1 MYRIPELP
9 FTFELE
15 TRKILKQ
22 LNASHRQL
30 AELKGV
36 AQTIPN
42 EDILVNT
49 LALQEAKDS
58 SEVENIVTTHD
69 DIYKAELSARDII
82 ASASAKEVLNYREA
96 IKRGFALVR
105 KDKLLTNNIIKEI
118 QLTLVGNTAGFRKVP
133 GTALKNGAGETI
145 YMPPQDGAAIERYMA
160 ALEKFIN
167 TPELCDWDPLVK
179 LAVIHHQFESIHPFY
194 DGNGRTGRIIA
205 ILLLVTNDLLHLPVL
220 YLSRYITHNKGEYYR
235 LLQAIRDH
243 EDNAED
249 WRNWVM
255 FILKGIEET
264 AKETIRLVIAIRE
277 LMQEF
282 KLKLRPLFGRQYRH
296 ELLNHL
302 FFHPYTKIEY
312 MQKAMMVSRN
322 TAIKYLNLLIDSGF
336 MKKVRIGKANYY
348 INTPLVD
355 LLLNWQERIKE
366 ARQKVRGRGSY
377 VYKIAKSHT

>member
-9 FTFELE
+9 FPFELE
-15 TRKILKQ
+15 TKKILKQ
-22 LNASHRQL
+22 LSASHRQL

-69 DIYKAELSARDII
+69 EIYRTELSARDII

-96 IKRGFALVR
+96 IKRGFAQVR
-105 KDKLLTNNIIKEI
+105 NDKLLTNNIIKEI
-118 QLTLVGNTAGFRKVP
+118 QRTLVGNTAGFRKVP
-133 GTALKNGAGETI
+133 VTALKNSAGETI
-145 YMPPQDGAAIERYMA
+145 YTPPQDGVEVERHMA

-194 DGNGRTGRIIA
+194 DGNGRTGRIVV

-243 EDNAED
+243 DDNAED

-264 AKETIRLVIAIRE
+264 ARDTIRLVVAIRE

-312 MQKAMMVSRN
+312 MQEAMMVQRK
-322 TAIKYLNLLIDSGF
+322 TAAKYLKILVDNGF
-336 MKKVRIGKANYY
+336 MQKIKIWKTTYY
-348 INTPLVD
+348 INVPLVD
-355 LLLNWQERIKE
+355 LLMNWQERINETGKTDG
-366 ARQKVRGRGSY
+366 KGLSC
-377 VYKIAKSHT
+377 I

>member
-9 FTFELE
+9 FPFELE
-15 TRKILKQ
+15 TKKILKQ
-22 LNASHRQL
+22 LSASHRQL

-69 DIYKAELSARDII
+69 EIYKTELSARDII

-96 IKRGFALVR
+96 IKRGFAQVR
-105 KDKLLTNNIIKEI
+105 NDKLLTNNIIKEI
-118 QLTLVGNTAGFRKVP
+118 QRTLVGNTAGFRKVP
-133 GTALKNGAGETI
+133 VTALKNSAGETI
-145 YMPPQDGAAIERYMA
+145 YTPPQDGVEVERHMA

-167 TPELCDWDPLVK
+167 TPELCDWDPVVK

-194 DGNGRTGRIIA
+194 DGNGRTGRIVV

-243 EDNAED
+243 DDNAED

-264 AKETIRLVIAIRE
+264 ARDTIRLVVAIRE

-312 MQKAMMVSRN
+312 MQEAMMVQRK
-322 TAIKYLNLLIDSGF
+322 TAAKYLKILVDNGF
-336 MKKVRIGKANYY
+336 MQKIKIWKTTYY
-348 INTPLVD
+348 INVPLVD
-355 LLLNWQERIKE
+355 LLMNWQERINETGKTDG
-366 ARQKVRGRGSY
+366 KGLSC
-377 VYKIAKSHT
+377 I

>member
-9 FTFELE
+9 FPFELE
-15 TRKILKQ
+15 TKKILKQ
-22 LNASHRQL
+22 LSASHRQL

-69 DIYKAELSARDII
+69 EIYRTELSARDII

-96 IKRGFALVR
+96 IKRGFAQVR
-105 KDKLLTNNIIKEI
+105 NDKLLTNNIIKEI
-118 QLTLVGNTAGFRKVP
+118 QRTLVGNTAGFRKVP
-133 GTALKNGAGETI
+133 GTALKNSAGETI
-145 YMPPQDGAAIERYMA
+145 YTPPQDGVEVERHMA

-194 DGNGRTGRIIA
+194 DGNGRTGRIVV

-243 EDNAED
+243 DDNAED

-264 AKETIRLVIAIRE
+264 ARDTIRLVVAIRE

-312 MQKAMMVSRN
+312 MQEAMMVQRK
-322 TAIKYLNLLIDSGF
+322 TAAKYLKILVDNGF
-336 MKKVRIGKANYY
+336 MQKIKIWKTTYY
-348 INTPLVD
+348 INVPLVD
-355 LLLNWQERIKE
+355 LLMNWQERINETGKTDG
-366 ARQKVRGRGSY
+366 KGLSC
-377 VYKIAKSHT
+377 I

>member
-366 ARQKVRGRGSY
+366 ARQ
-377 VYKIAKSHT
+377 